1 MNKVILVGRLTRDPD
16 LRFGSSET
24 AVTRFTIAVNRA
36 RQKDKPQEADFIN
49 CIAFGKVGEIIA
61 QYLTKG
67 RQIAITGNI
76 RTGSYETKD
85 GNKRYTT
92 EVIVETFEFIS
103 SSAGT
108 SNRVDK
114 DLRRKTA
121 FENFDNIRNDEEDMI
136 PIDDGDI
143 PF

>member
-1 MNKVILVGRLTRDPD
+1 MKLQLLNLQLQLIEL
-16 LRFGSSET
+16 
-24 AVTRFTIAVNRA
+24 

-85 GNKRYTT
+85 GNRRYTT

-103 SSAGT
+103 SSAST

-114 DLRRKTA
+114 DLRRKTTLKISIISEIMRGYDA
-121 FENFDNIRNDEEDMI
+121 Y
-136 PIDDGDI
+136 
-143 PF
+143 